1 MANEARAVEYG
12 VDDRSIP
19 NKVVMKLWGYW
30 SCELEL
36 VRNKGRSFLCCVLIP
51 PFILLDPFPNPNERT
66 N

>member
-1 MANEARAVEYG
+1 MTNEARAVEYG

-19 NKVVMKLWGYW
+19 NKVVMELWGYW

-36 VRNKGRSFLCCVLIP
+36 VRNKGRSFLCCVLFP
-51 PFILLDPFPNPNERT
+51 TFNFLGPFPDSDERT